1 MLNSNVS
8 TFVPRV
14 ASFSIFNSTAPKK
27 VKIKDGRV
35 MGENFLLSLR
45 LFCLLR
51 RLTFVAV
58 LRCVHGMFTLFHL
71 CTASMRC
78 NRVYFHFNSIGVRSP
93 RWVIFG
99 ELMFRY
105 ICRHFLCFL
114 FSRWYFFFYL
124 FRLSFCFAFEQPS
137 IRVCVIVLNT
147 GLYFRWS
154 ALYLH
159 ISTDARYRI
168 VATKWSMNFSL
179 ETRIKDLFNWWW
191 EQQCFVLFLHTNRL
205 FESSGK
211 KKKTLS
217 SFCVIN

>member
-8 TFVPRV
+8 TFVSRV

-114 FSRWYFFFYL
+114 FSRWYFFSTCFVSRFVLPLSSRLYGCAWL
-124 FRLSFCFAFEQPS
+124 CWTLVCTFVDPRSTFTFPLTPDIELLRRNEAWIFHLKHVSKIYSTDGENSGVLSFFFK
-137 IRVCVIVLNT
+137 
-147 GLYFRWS
+147 
-154 ALYLH
+154 
-159 ISTDARYRI
+159 RI
-168 VATKWSMNFSL
+168 DFSKVP
-179 ETRIKDLFNWWW
+179 ER
-191 EQQCFVLFLHTNRL
+191 
-205 FESSGK
+205 K
-211 KKKTLS
+211 KKRCRR
-217 SFCVIN
+217 FV

>member
-114 FSRWYFFFYL
+114 FSRWYFFLLVSSLVL
-124 FRLSFCFAFEQPS
+124 FCLWAAVYTGVRD
-137 IRVCVIVLNT
+137 CVEH
-147 GLYFRWS
+147 W
-154 ALYLH
+154 
-159 ISTDARYRI
+159 
-168 VATKWSMNFSL
+168 
-179 ETRIKDLFNWWW
+179 
-191 EQQCFVLFLHTNRL
+191 FVLSLIRALPSHFHWRQISNCCDEMKHEFFTWNTYQRFIQLMVRTAVFCPFSSH
-205 FESSGK
+205 ESTFRKFRKEK
-211 KKKTLS
+211 KNAVVVL
-217 SFCVIN
+217 CN